1 MYEVGF
7 KDVYP
12 WVWSVMLGV
21 SLMLAERRG
30 AFQSTG
36 AHSSRVFW
44 LKNISAVFLNV
55 VVPAFFFGLTMIR
68 LGPKYSQNMNLQ
80 QILGTLYLAG
90 APLEVITCGNSPP
103 RSSAGYERISFR
115 NPSVRLVA
123 WLHTAIWSG
132 RSWRLESQHLHPS
145 LVGESR
151 NEIAIV

>member
-90 APLEVITCGNSPP
+90 APLGSHHLWELTATKFGWVRADFLPQPERETRSVAPYGNLVW
-103 RSSAGYERISFR
+103 A
-115 NPSVRLVA
+115 LVA
-123 WLHTAIWSG
+123 FGIPAFASILG
-132 RSWRLESQHLHPS
+132 WRVP
-145 LVGESR
+145 
-151 NEIAIV
+151 